1 MEAPA
6 RPCGNPGIAPGMTVG
21 QLPLD
26 LRLRDSSRFETF
38 HTGGHDLPVATLR
51 RMVLAS
57 DPGCE
62 RQVFLHGPDGCGKT
76 HLLQAACHEA
86 SARGR
91 SCAYLPLGELRD
103 RDPDVVLD
111 GLDRLDLLALDDL
124 QAVSAQSEWA
134 RALFNLINRV
144 RERDSQLLIASRT
157 APEGLDC
164 GLPDL
169 VSRLAWGPVF
179 RFDQPGDLELKA
191 ILQKRAALRGL
202 QLGDAVAEYLLRH
215 ECRDLE
221 FLLTLLDR
229 LDLAALAEQR
239 RLTIPFIRSQLRP
252 PVSVK

>member
-1 MEAPA
+1 
-6 RPCGNPGIAPGMTVG
+6 MTVG

-38 HTGGHDLPVATLR
+38 HTGGHALLVATLR
-51 RMVLAS
+51 RMVLAAEP
-57 DPGCE
+57 DFE
-62 RQVFLHGPDGCGKT
+62 RQVLLHGPDGCGKT

-86 SARGR
+86 SVRDR
-91 SCAYLPLGELRD
+91 SCAYLPMGELRG

-111 GLDRLDLLALDDL
+111 GLDRLELLALDDL
-124 QAVSAQSEWA
+124 QAVSGQPDWA
-134 RALFNLINRV
+134 RALFGLINRV
-144 RERDSQLLIASRT
+144 RERGGQLLIAARM

-179 RFDQPGDLELKA
+179 RLDPPGDPELKA

-252 PVSVK
+252 SAGRH